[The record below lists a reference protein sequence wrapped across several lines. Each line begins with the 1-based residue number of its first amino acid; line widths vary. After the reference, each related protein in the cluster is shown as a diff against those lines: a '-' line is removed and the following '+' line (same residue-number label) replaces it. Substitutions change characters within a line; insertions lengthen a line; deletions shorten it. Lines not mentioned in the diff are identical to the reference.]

1 MHQRKYSLE
10 LISELDLAA
19 GKPATT
25 PMDAN
30 NKWTTREYDE
40 YINKNISYTSKSRTE
55 DPLLTDVSDYQ
66 KLIGKLLYLTVTR
79 PGIIYSVQT
88 LSQFMQQPKK
98 SHMDATMRIVRYV
111 KAQSGQGVLLSSKA
125 IDSMTAFC
133 DADWATCAH
142 TRRSV
147 TRFMIKLGD
156 SMIS

>member
-10 LISELDLAA
+10 LISELDLVA

-25 PMDAN
+25 PMDVN

-79 PGIIYSVQT
+79 PDIVYSV
-88 LSQFMQQPKK
+88 
-98 SHMDATMRIVRYV
+98 
-111 KAQSGQGVLLSSKA
+111 
-125 IDSMTAFC
+125 
-133 DADWATCAH
+133 
-142 TRRSV
+142 
-147 TRFMIKLGD
+147 
-156 SMIS
+156 